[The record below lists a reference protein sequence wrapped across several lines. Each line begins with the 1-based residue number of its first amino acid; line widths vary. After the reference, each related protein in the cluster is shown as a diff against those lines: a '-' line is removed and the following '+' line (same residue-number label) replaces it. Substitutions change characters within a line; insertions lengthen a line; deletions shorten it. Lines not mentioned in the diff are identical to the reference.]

1 MDFTVIDS
9 KTCFQGK
16 IMDVR
21 KDRIRFDNG
30 VEADREVVV
39 KHHEATAIIALDEQE
54 KLLMVEQYRY
64 GTGQVMLEIPAGL
77 VDPGEDYE
85 VCARRELEEETGYR
99 AGRLVRMFDY
109 YATPGYC
116 SEKIV
121 LYFATDLV
129 KTQQHLDVDEFLSVQ
144 RYSLDE
150 AIRKIEQGEI
160 TDGKT
165 IAAIFAAQVY
175 CKR

>member
-1 MDFTVIDS
+1 
-9 KTCFQGK
+9 
-16 IMDVR
+16 
-21 KDRIRFDNG
+21 
-30 VEADREVVV
+30 
-39 KHHEATAIIALDEQE
+39 
-54 KLLMVEQYRY
+54 MVEQYRY

-85 VCARRELEEETGYR
+85 ACARRELEEETGYR